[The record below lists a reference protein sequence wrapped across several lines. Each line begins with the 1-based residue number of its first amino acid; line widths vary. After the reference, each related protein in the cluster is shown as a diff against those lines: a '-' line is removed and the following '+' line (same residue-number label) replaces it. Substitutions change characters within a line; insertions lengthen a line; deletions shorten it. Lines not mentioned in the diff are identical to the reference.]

1 MSTYIEWGIIF
12 LNGLTFLLM
21 GYDKRM
27 AQLNKWRVREN
38 LLLLL
43 AVLGG
48 SAGVWFGMKL
58 FHHKTRHEKFSYG
71 IPIIVSVH
79 VLALLYFSLR

>member
-1 MSTYIEWGIIF
+1 MIKFLEWGIIL
-12 LNGLTFLLM
+12 LNGVAFVLM

-27 AQLNKWRVREN
+27 AQLNKWRVREW

-58 FHHKTRHEKFSYG
+58 FHHKTRHQSFAYG
-71 IPIIVSVH
+71 VPIIVAGQ